1 MNLKNESIVHGV
13 RDAQRGQS
21 LVMIMVLLVALLGAG
36 ALVVDMG
43 AVYNSYQQLQAATQA
58 AALAGGQA
66 LPNSTATTIA
76 RDYSAVPGNFNA
88 QPNLLNVTMVSGYPL
103 LKCLTSTGIPC
114 SAPANANAIVVKE
127 QATVRTYFAKV
138 FGVSS
143 LTITAT
149 ATASA
154 PGPGGANGPF
164 NVTMVLDTTDSM
176 NNIDHD
182 SNCNDTRINCA
193 LAGLR
198 TMLGTLSPCAPK
210 LASCGPASPPQ
221 STATLGA
228 NVSNPIDEVGLMVF
242 PGLTTTAQVGH
253 DTDCSGSPDPVVSK
267 YTYPTL
273 PVYQIVPPSSDYR
286 TSATAG
292 SLNPSSAIVKAAR
305 GGGPGCAGLEVVGGV
320 GTFYAD
326 AITVAQTALSTAQ
339 SQRLSATGVHSTN
352 VLILLSDGDANATSA
367 NMQGHS
373 SAAQRQ
379 QCHQAITAAQNA
391 ATAGTWVYAVAY
403 GSGSSGCSTDTS
415 PRITP
420 CQTMEQIASSPSKF
434 FSDYTATGGSS
445 ACISA
450 SRPTTGLNQIFKAIA
465 GDLTLA
471 RLIPNNTT

>member
-176 NNIDHD
+176 NSIDHD

-210 LASCGPASPPQ
+210 LASCG
-221 STATLGA
+221 TVTNG
-228 NVSNPIDEVGLMVF
+228 NVANPIDEVGLMVF
-242 PGLTTTAQVGH
+242 PGLTTTAQVGY

-305 GGGPGCAGLEVVGGV
+305 GSPSCNQGLEVVGGV